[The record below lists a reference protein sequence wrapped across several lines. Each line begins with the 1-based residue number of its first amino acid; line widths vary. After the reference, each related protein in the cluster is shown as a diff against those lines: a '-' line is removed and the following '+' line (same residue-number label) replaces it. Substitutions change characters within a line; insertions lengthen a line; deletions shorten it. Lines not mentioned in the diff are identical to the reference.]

1 MIQFNVE
8 EFRADFAKALA
19 TRPEVEKIVETVE
32 KRGYDNLVFIG
43 VGGTEIE
50 WRSVLDT
57 LRGKF
62 SCPVYLEN
70 AAEFCI
76 REKLPYLTPRSLVI
90 TSSVSGDTKEIVAAA
105 KLCKDRG
112 IELLLYQAPADA
124 ARTASDLFH
133 SDGLAELRHDV
144 RAIFHAGSGIAG
156 KARRL

>member
-90 TSSVSGDTKEIVAAA
+90 TSSVSGDTKKINNTTYV
-105 KLCKDRG
+105 D
-112 IELLLYQAPADA
+112 
-124 ARTASDLFH
+124 F
-133 SDGLAELRHDV
+133 
-144 RAIFHAGSGIAG
+144 
-156 KARRL
+156 

>member
-112 IELLLYQAPADA
+112 I
-124 ARTASDLFH
+124 
-133 SDGLAELRHDV
+133 
-144 RAIFHAGSGIAG
+144 
-156 KARRL
+156 

>member
-57 LRGKF
+57 LRH
-62 SCPVYLEN
+62 SIS
-70 AAEFCI
+70 AAI
-76 REKLPYLTPRSLVI
+76 RFAA
-90 TSSVSGDTKEIVAAA
+90 SS
-105 KLCKDRG
+105 
-112 IELLLYQAPADA
+112 A
-124 ARTASDLFH
+124 ARFIWKMRQNSASEKSF
-133 SDGLAELRHDV
+133 R
-144 RAIFHAGSGIAG
+144 I
-156 KARRL
+156 

>member
-70 AAEFCI
+70 AA
-76 REKLPYLTPRSLVI
+76 
-90 TSSVSGDTKEIVAAA
+90 
-105 KLCKDRG
+105 
-112 IELLLYQAPADA
+112 
-124 ARTASDLFH
+124 
-133 SDGLAELRHDV
+133 
-144 RAIFHAGSGIAG
+144 
-156 KARRL
+156 

>member
-62 SCPVYLEN
+62 SCRFIWKMRQN
-70 AAEFCI
+70 SAS
-76 REKLPYLTPRSLVI
+76 EKSFRI
-90 TSSVSGDTKEIVAAA
+90 
-105 KLCKDRG
+105 
-112 IELLLYQAPADA
+112 
-124 ARTASDLFH
+124 
-133 SDGLAELRHDV
+133 
-144 RAIFHAGSGIAG
+144 
-156 KARRL
+156 